1 MRRLALSVFLSIVII
16 LLQTSVVKFLA
27 IGGLVPDIAL
37 LWIVYLAIREGQ
49 LAATAAGFLLGLAL
63 DLLAGSG
70 SMLGL
75 AALGKTVAG
84 FLAGYF
90 YNENKILHTLGSYQ
104 YILIVT
110 VVSLVHNL
118 IYFII
123 FLQGSDTGV
132 VQAIVRFGLPATAYT
147 AAAALIPMFA
157 FARRSLS

>member
-1 MRRLALSVFLSIVII
+1 MRRLPLSVFLSILIL
-16 LLQTSVVKFLA
+16 LLQTSIMKFLA
-27 IGGLVPDIAL
+27 IGTLVPDVVL
-37 LWIVYLAIREGQ
+37 LWIVYMAVREGQ
-49 LAATAAGFLLGLAL
+49 LSATVAGFLLGLAL

-75 AALGKTVAG
+75 TALSKTVAG

-110 VVSLVHNL
+110 VTSLVHNL

-123 FLQGSDTGV
+123 FLQGSDTGIVQTV
-132 VQAIVRFGLPATAYT
+132 VQFGLPATAYT

-157 FARRSLS
+157 FARRSLT